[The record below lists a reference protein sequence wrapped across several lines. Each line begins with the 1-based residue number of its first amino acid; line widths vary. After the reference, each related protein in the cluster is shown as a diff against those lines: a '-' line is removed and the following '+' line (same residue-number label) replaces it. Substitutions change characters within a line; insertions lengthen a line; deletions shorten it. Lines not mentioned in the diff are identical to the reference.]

1 MEESLGVGE
10 AAVKAAA
17 AGCTGCMMAM
27 ERSGEYDITFVPKD
41 ISGIANAVRS
51 VPREMINERG
61 NNVTDECLRYIL
73 PMIRGEVYG
82 EYENGIP
89 VHFVL

>member
-1 MEESLGVGE
+1 M
-10 AAVKAAA
+10 
-17 AGCTGCMMAM
+17 
-27 ERSGEYDITFVPKD
+27 
-41 ISGIANAVRS
+41 RS

-61 NNVTDECLRYIL
+61 NNVTDECLKYIL